1 MSNHVGNN
9 NTSPYTYSIQCLM
22 LPNVVAAVKD
32 LGVMF
37 DVKLNFNVHIHKI
50 VVKAL
55 GCSNLIIKCVSFV
68 P

>member
-1 MSNHVGNN
+1 
-9 NTSPYTYSIQCLM
+9 M

-37 DVKLNFNVHIHKI
+37 DVKFKCNVHTYEI

-55 GCSNLIIKCVSFV
+55 TRSNLIN
-68 P
+68 